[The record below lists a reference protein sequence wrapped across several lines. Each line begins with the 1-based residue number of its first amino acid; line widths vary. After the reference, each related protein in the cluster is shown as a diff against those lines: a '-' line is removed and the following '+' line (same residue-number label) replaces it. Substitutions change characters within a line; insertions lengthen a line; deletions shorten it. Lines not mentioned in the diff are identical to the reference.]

1 MKNRAII
8 STLLIIYIIIL
19 VTVLVF
25 KNVPTIHLG
34 VVMLKFGGVNEG
46 AANLIPF
53 KTILPYLLGDMGLL
67 IGSLN
72 ILGNIFVL
80 VPLGFLAPLLK
91 PEMRAGKALIL
102 AIASGLLIETAQLLM
117 RVGRFDI
124 DDVIL
129 NGLGVMLGFGLFLLL
144 QDKNGNVSSR
154 KFLGLAGAA
163 TVCLA
168 GIAFLFFKPSAISSE
183 TPTGRTESGVQA
195 GDPCGGTGGLGP
207 IIALGKN
214 YITVRRGDNV
224 KETVFIDAHTRIVS
238 PKGRVTPADLK
249 EGIRVTVVVMSEDK
263 IANAIMI
270 CKAASSPE

>member
-1 MKNRAII
+1 MKNRVII
-8 STLLIIYIIIL
+8 GTLLIFYIIML

-25 KNVPTIHLG
+25 KNVPTINLG

-46 AANLIPF
+46 ASNLIPF

-67 IGSLN
+67 IGGLN
-72 ILGNIFVL
+72 ILGNIFLL

-129 NGLGVMLGFGLFLLL
+129 NGLGVMFGFWLFLLL
-144 QDKNGNVSSR
+144 KDKHGNVSSR
-154 KFLGLAGAA
+154 KFLGLAAAA

-168 GIAFLFFKPSAISSE
+168 GIAFLFFKPSTNSSE
-183 TPTGRTESGVQA
+183 TLTGRTGSGVDT

-224 KETVFIDAHTRIVS
+224 NETVFIDAHTRIVS

>member
-1 MKNRAII
+1 M
-8 STLLIIYIIIL
+8 L

-53 KTILPYLLGDMGLL
+53 KTILPYLLGDMGLV
-67 IGSLN
+67 IGGLN
-72 ILGNIFVL
+72 ILGNILLL

-129 NGLGVMLGFGLFLLL
+129 NGLGVMLGFWLFLLL
-144 QDKNGNVSSR
+144 KDKNGNVSSR
-154 KFLGLAGAA
+154 KVLGTAA
-163 TVCLA
+163 AAIVCLA
-168 GIAFLFFKPSAISSE
+168 VIAFLFFKPPANRSE
-183 TPTGRTESGVQA
+183 PLTGRAGSRVQVD
-195 GDPCGGTGGLGP
+195 DPCRGTGGLGP

-224 KETVFIDAHTRIVS
+224 KETVFIDANTEIVS

-249 EGIRVTVVVMSEDK
+249 VGIRVTVVVMSEDK

-270 CKAASSPE
+270 CKDASSPE